1 MSLGRQIAFWV
12 AAAIGFLLLLRLFQG
27 ILLPFVGGMFLAYL
41 LNPIA
46 RWLQRRGLNRIIATS
61 LILIVFL
68 IVGIVGMVVIL
79 PAVFNQIT
87 GFLERVPSYIAHLQA
102 FLSEHAETNR
112 LADAIGV
119 DASELQSAVTNL
131 VSQGTSWAGSVMKS
145 VWSGSQALISML
157 SLIVVTPV
165 IAFYLLIDWDRM
177 VKTLDNLLP
186 REHADTIRELFREMD
201 RAVSG
206 FIHGQVS
213 LCLILGVFYAVSLVA
228 VGLNHGLIIGLTAGL
243 ISFVPYLGSGLG
255 FAISVGVALNQFWP
269 DSIMVGI
276 VVAIFLVGQFL
287 EGNVLQPKLV
297 GGRVGLH
304 PVWLIFALF
313 AFGYLFGF
321 AGMLI
326 AVPASAA
333 VGVLVRFFVRRY
345 RESRIYQGEA
355 DDPPEDP
362 SRPAVVLSGGVGD
375 RRDLAYGPAAAP
387 AVSGRHPT
395 REGGA

>member
-1 MSLGRQIAFWV
+1 MTLGRQIIFWV
-12 AAAIGFLLLLRLFQG
+12 AAAVGFLLLLRLFQG

-46 RWLQRRGLNRIIATS
+46 RWLQRRGLNRIISTS

-68 IVGIVGMVVIL
+68 IVGIVGLVVIL

-87 GFLERVPSYIAHLQA
+87 GFLERVPSYISQLQS

-145 VWSGSQALISML
+145 VWSGSQALISVL

-165 IAFYLLIDWDRM
+165 IAFYLLIDWDGM

-186 REHADTIRELFREMD
+186 RDHADTIRELFREMD

-213 LCLILGVFYAVSLVA
+213 LCLILGVFYAVALVA
-228 VGLNHGLIIGLTAGL
+228 VGLNHGLIIGLMAGF

-255 FAISVGVALNQFWP
+255 FAISVGVAFNQFWP
-269 DSIMVGI
+269 DSVMVG
-276 VVAIFLVGQFL
+276 VVAAIFVVGQFL

-345 RESRIYQGEA
+345 RESRIYQGDDAEA
-355 DDPPEDP
+355 DDLAVAGPRGPG
-362 SRPAVVLSGGVGD
+362 SGRIRPAS
-375 RRDLAYGPAAAP
+375 LAGEPAPAAP
-387 AVSGRHPT
+387 RPT
-395 REGGA
+395 GEGGA

>member
-1 MSLGRQIAFWV
+1 MTLGRQIVFWV

-46 RWLQRRGLNRIIATS
+46 RWLQRRGLNRVIATS

-87 GFLERVPSYIAHLQA
+87 GFLERVPSYISHLQA

-131 VSQGTSWAGSVMKS
+131 VSQGTSWAGSVVKS
-145 VWSGSQALISML
+145 VWSGSQALISVL

-186 REHADTIRELFREMD
+186 RAHADTIRELFREMD

-213 LCLILGVFYAVSLVA
+213 LCLILGLFYAVSLVA
-228 VGLNHGLIIGLTAGL
+228 VGLNHGLIIGLTAGF

-345 RESRIYQGEA
+345 RESRIYQGDVT
-355 DDPPEDP
+355 DDEGD
-362 SRPAVVLSGGVGD
+362 PAVAAVPLSPDVG
-375 RRDLAYGPAAAP
+375 ASGEGPYRAKAAP
-387 AVSGRHPT
+387 VISGPHPT
-395 REGGA
+395 RKGGA

>member
-1 MSLGRQIAFWV
+1 MTLGRQIVFWV
-12 AAAIGFLLLLRLFQG
+12 VAAIGFLLLLRLFQG
-27 ILLPFVGGMFLAYL
+27 ILLPFVAGMFLAYL

-46 RWLQRRGLNRIIATS
+46 RWMQRRGINRILATS
-61 LILIVFL
+61 IILIVFL
-68 IVGIVGMVVIL
+68 MVGIIGLIVIV
-79 PAVFNQIT
+79 PAIGNQIA
-87 GFLERVPSYIAHLQA
+87 GFLEKVPGYIAQLQA

-112 LADAIGV
+112 LAEMLGMDAR
-119 DASELQSAVTNL
+119 ELQSAVTNL
-131 VSQGTSWAGSVMKS
+131 ASQGASWAGSVVKS
-145 VWSGSQALISML
+145 VWSGSQAIISVF
-157 SLIVVTPV
+157 SLVVVTPV

-177 VKTLDNLLP
+177 VASLDSLLP

-213 LCLILGVFYAVSLVA
+213 LCLILGLFYAVALVA
-228 VGLNHGLIIGLTAGL
+228 VGLHHGLMIGLMAGL

-255 FAISVGVALNQFWP
+255 FAVSVGVALNQFWP
-269 DSIMVGI
+269 DSVMIGI
-276 VVAIFLVGQFL
+276 VIAIFLFGQFL

-333 VGVLVRFFVRRY
+333 VGVLVRFFIKRY
-345 RESRIYQGEA
+345 QESRIYHGDE
-355 DDPPEDP
+355 DDRPRPP
-362 SRPAVVLSGGVGD
+362 
-375 RRDLAYGPAAAP
+375 GPAGVPLSPSSGAMAP
-387 AVSGRHPT
+387 PPHKGQP
-395 REGGA
+395 

>member
-1 MSLGRQIAFWV
+1 VTLGRQIVFWV
-12 AAAIGFLLLLRLFQG
+12 VAAIGFLLLLRLFQG

-46 RWLQRRGLNRIIATS
+46 RWLERRGMNRVVATS

-68 IVGIVGMVVIL
+68 IVGIVGLVVVL

-87 GFLERVPSYIAHLQA
+87 GFLERVPSYITQLQA

-131 VSQGTSWAGSVMKS
+131 VSQGTSWAGSVVKS
-145 VWSGSQALISML
+145 VWSGSQALISVL

-186 REHADTIRELFREMD
+186 RQHAETIRDLLREMD
-201 RAVSG
+201 GAVSG

-213 LCLILGVFYAVSLVA
+213 LCLILGLFYAVSLVA
-228 VGLNHGLIIGLTAGL
+228 VGLNHGLIIGLTAGF

-255 FAISVGVALNQFWP
+255 FLISVGVAFNQFWP
-269 DSIMVGI
+269 DSVMVGI

-345 RESRIYQGEA
+345 RESRIYQGDEPDEPYDVTA
-355 DDPPEDP
+355 ASGTAPEGGYVGTVP
-362 SRPAVVLSGGVGD
+362 VGGIPAATASRPTG
-375 RRDLAYGPAAAP
+375 
-387 AVSGRHPT
+387 
-395 REGGA
+395 EGGA

>member
-1 MSLGRQIAFWV
+1 MTLGRQIVFWV
-12 AAAIGFLLLLRLFQG
+12 VAAIGFLLLLRLFQG

-46 RWLQRRGLNRIIATS
+46 RWLERRGMNRVVATS

-68 IVGIVGMVVIL
+68 IVGIVGLVVVL

-87 GFLERVPSYIAHLQA
+87 GFLERVPSYITQLQA

-131 VSQGTSWAGSVMKS
+131 VSQGTSWAGSVVKS
-145 VWSGSQALISML
+145 VWSGSQALISVL

-186 REHADTIRELFREMD
+186 RQHAETIRDLLREMD
-201 RAVSG
+201 GAVSG

-213 LCLILGVFYAVSLVA
+213 LCLILGLFYAVSLVA
-228 VGLNHGLIIGLTAGL
+228 VGLNHGLIIGLTAGF

-255 FAISVGVALNQFWP
+255 FLISVGVAFNQFWP
-269 DSIMVGI
+269 DSVMVGI

-345 RESRIYQGEA
+345 RESRIYQGDEPGEPYDVTA
-355 DDPPEDP
+355 ASGTAPEGGYVGTVP
-362 SRPAVVLSGGVGD
+362 VGGIPAATASRPTG
-375 RRDLAYGPAAAP
+375 
-387 AVSGRHPT
+387 
-395 REGGA
+395 EGGA

>member
-1 MSLGRQIAFWV
+1 VTLGRQIVFWV
-12 AAAIGFLLLLRLFQG
+12 AAAVGFLLLLRLFEG

-46 RWLQRRGLNRIIATS
+46 RWLERRGLNRVVATS

-79 PAVFNQIT
+79 PAIFNQIT
-87 GFLERVPSYIAHLQA
+87 GFLERVPTYIAHLQA

-119 DASELQSAVTNL
+119 DATELQSAVTNL
-131 VSQGTSWAGSVMKS
+131 VSQGTSWAGSVVKS
-145 VWSGSQALISML
+145 VWSGSQALISVL
-157 SLIVVTPV
+157 SLVVVTPV

-186 REHADTIRELFREMD
+186 REHADTIRELLREMD

-213 LCLILGVFYAVSLVA
+213 LCLILGVFYAVALVA
-228 VGLNHGLIIGLTAGL
+228 VGLNHGLVIGLMAGF

-255 FAISVGVALNQFWP
+255 FVVSVGVAFNQFWP
-269 DSIMVGI
+269 DSVMVGI
-276 VVAIFLVGQFL
+276 VVAIFLIGQFL

-345 RESRIYQGEA
+345 RESRIYQGHGFGA
-355 DDPPEDP
+355 PHD
-362 SRPAVVLSGGVGD
+362 
-375 RRDLAYGPAAAP
+375 PAAAP
-387 AVSGRHPT
+387 SPPLGGHGGVVSYGDDPAAPVAAAPHPT

>member
-213 LCLILGVFYAVSLVA
+213 LCLILGLFYAVALVA

-255 FAISVGVALNQFWP
+255 FAISVGVAFNQFWP

-362 SRPAVVLSGGVGD
+362 SRPAVALSGGAGD

>member
-1 MSLGRQIAFWV
+1 MTLGRQIVFWV

-46 RWLQRRGLNRIIATS
+46 RWLQRRGLNRILATS
-61 LILIVFL
+61 LILFVFL
-68 IVGIVGMVVIL
+68 IVGIVGLVVVM
-79 PAVFNQIT
+79 PAIFNQFT
-87 GFLERVPSYIAHLQA
+87 GFLERVPSYITQLQA

-112 LADAIGV
+112 LAEAIGV

-131 VSQGTSWAGSVMKS
+131 VSQGTSWAGSVAKS
-145 VWSGSQALISML
+145 VWSGSQALISVL

-177 VKTLDNLLP
+177 VKTMDNLLP
-186 REHADTIRELFREMD
+186 REHADTIRELLREMD

-213 LCLILGVFYAVSLVA
+213 LCLILGLFYAVSLVA
-228 VGLNHGLIIGLTAGL
+228 VGLNHGLIIGLTAGF

-269 DSIMVGI
+269 DSVMVGI

-345 RESRIYQGEA
+345 RESRIYQGHNEG
-355 DDPPEDP
+355 EDP
-362 SRPAVVLSGGVGD
+362 DTISLDPSSP
-375 RRDLAYGPAAAP
+375 DLFGGPATP
-387 AVSGRHPT
+387 VTPHPT